1 MMISTSLT
9 SQRLVALFC
18 GGCLLLNFP
27 LLGLWD
33 VDTTVLGVPL
43 LPAALFILW
52 ALLIFALAWLLERHA
67 PPQDD

>member
-1 MMISTSLT
+1 MANSLT

-18 GGCLLLNFP
+18 CGWVFLNFP

-43 LPAALFILW
+43 LPAALFTLW
-52 ALLIFALAWLLERHA
+52 ALLIAAVAWLMERQT
-67 PPQDD
+67 PETKDD

>member
-1 MMISTSLT
+1 MLTSLT
-9 SQRLVALFC
+9 TQRLVALFG

-33 VDTTVLGVPL
+33 VDATVLGVPL
-43 LPAALFILW
+43 LPAALFALW
-52 ALLIFALAWLLERHA
+52 AGLIAALAWLLERSD